1 MRINLR
7 LWLVVLGMVIGL
19 GIPAQAQNGLQSGD
33 EFETLMQKIRQ
44 DFVANPAIDEALA
57 KYNEQDGSFTDVDY
71 ASIQRTNWP
80 PLVHVERISDFVFA
94 YTNPKNKHFGE
105 EALYDK
111 IVKGLEFWHERNPWC
126 HNWWYNQISE
136 PQKLGVLL
144 IQMRTGKKQLPAD
157 LEKKILDRVR
167 EDGGDPSKW
176 TGANRTDIA
185 LHWIYRSCLQRN
197 AEDLAYALEN
207 VYNPVVYTTKEGFQ
221 HDNSNFQHGQQL
233 YIGGYGDEIL
243 KGVTQVAMYTR
254 GTRFAMPQDKLELIS
269 KFMRETY
276 YAVMRGKYMSYD
288 VLGRS
293 ISRPDILDKSRTILF
308 AKRMVELDK
317 EHADEFRDIVAR
329 MEGTKAPGDGLQP
342 KHTHYFRGDYTLH
355 VRPQYAF
362 DVRLVSA
369 RTARCEYGNGENLKT
384 YFLSDGCTNI
394 TTRGGEYFNIFPAW
408 NWTRIPGVTA
418 PQLKE
423 IPLAASDWQCMG
435 TSTFAGG
442 VSDSLY
448 GVTTYAYMDTYKDI
462 NTGAHKAWFFFD
474 DEVVCLGSDIHST
487 SSEAVYT
494 SVNQCLAA
502 SDEAVVS
509 VDGKQEV
516 LPAQETVYEN
526 ADWVLH
532 DGIGYLFPQGGR
544 VVAGIQRQ
552 SGTWYDINNS
562 VNRKEPVEEKV
573 FTVSFYHGRQ
583 PENATYAYVV
593 VPGKRTASEMEK
605 YCKNNAIEILSNTAD
620 IQVVRHKKLD
630 VWQMVF
636 YRPGEFKYGK
646 LSVRVDKPCALMVKK
661 VDSRRPVVHV
671 ADPGQTGQP
680 IQIKVRIS
688 CSKGGEQTIDFRPS
702 DNPIFAG
709 ATQSFTLKY

>member
-7 LWLVVLGMVIGL
+7 LWLAVLGMVIGL

-167 EDGGDPSKW
+167 EDGGDPAKW

-243 KGVTQVAMYTR
+243 KGVTQVSMYTR

-544 VVAGIQRQ
+544 VVAGAQQQ

-573 FTVSFYHGRQ
+573 FTVSLDHGRQ

-605 YCKNNAIEILSNTAD
+605 YCKHNAIEILSNTAD

-688 CSKGGEQTIDFRPS
+688 GSKGGEQTIDFRPS